1 MSGDTSQALLDKV
14 CAAILPVG
22 GICAV
27 VLGGSRGRGAHTA
40 ASDYD
45 IGIYYDGPLDVA
57 ALERVAQSLN
67 TPVAGRSYLTGAT
80 DRRPPTQSAA
90 PLVTPIGGWGPWV
103 NGGGWLTIDGAPV
116 DFIYRDAARVERVI
130 AEAREGRFECAYH
143 YGHPHGF
150 VSTIYAGEVATCRVL
165 ADPRGFLAAAKAK
178 LTPYPEPLRAA
189 TMARFLDEARFFLAI
204 SQKAAAQGDVTFVS
218 GNLFRAQACLMQVL
232 FAINRQ
238 WLLNEKGSLRLAE
251 SFVAKPRDLKTRM
264 ERAFTLSPDAAVLK
278 ASLEALSGLVEEAAA
293 LA

>member
-40 ASDYD
+40 ASDYA

-67 TPVAGRSYLTGAT
+67 TPVAGRNCGRS
-80 DRRPPTQSAA
+80 DDA
-90 PLVTPIGGWGPWV
+90 PLMTPIGGWGPWV

-130 AEAREGRFECAYH
+130 SEACEGRFECAYH
-143 YGHPHGF
+143 YGHPHAL

-165 ADPRGFLAAAKAK
+165 ADPRGFVAAAKAR
-178 LTPYPEPLRAA
+178 LSLYP
-189 TMARFLDEARFFLAI
+189 
-204 SQKAAAQGDVTFVS
+204 
-218 GNLFRAQACLMQVL
+218 
-232 FAINRQ
+232 
-238 WLLNEKGSLRLAE
+238 
-251 SFVAKPRDLKTRM
+251 
-264 ERAFTLSPDAAVLK
+264 
-278 ASLEALSGLVEEAAA
+278 
-293 LA
+293 